1 MATRGLRFKHLTLV
15 NWRNFTNVDVAL
27 QPRVIVVGPN
37 ASGKSN
43 LLDVFRFLH
52 DIVSPIDGGFQTAVT
67 NRGGVAKLRSL
78 AAHQSLPG
86 ASISVVVGTDDE
98 DIWNYYLRFT
108 KDRRGKPTILEERI
122 QGRKTDISR
131 PNKLDQRD
139 PERLTQT
146 YIEQVSQNKSYR
158 EFTDFLESVRYLH
171 LVPEIIRGSELTV
184 RRESAFDPYG
194 RDFLEQLAR
203 TPVKTRDKWLKKINN
218 ALKFAVPQLSE
229 LELWKDELGRPHLR
243 GKYLHWRPKGSWQTE
258 EEFSDGTIRLV
269 GILWSL
275 LNGKGPVLFEEPEL
289 SLHPAVVRY
298 IPQVLARV
306 KNQTS
311 RQIFLSTHSAELLE
325 DKGIGLDEVIVLAPQ
340 EEGTLAKV
348 ASGLK
353 NVRALLRGGG
363 SMAEA
368 VLPITRPNTVEQLGF
383 FAVE

>member
-1 MATRGLRFKHLTLV
+1 MASKGLRFKHLQLV
-15 NWRNFTNVDVAL
+15 NWRNFTNVDVPL

-86 ASISVVVGTDDE
+86 ASISVTVGTDDE
-98 DIWNYYLRFT
+98 DIWKYYLRFT
-108 KDRRGKPTILEERI
+108 KDRRGKPIILEERI

-131 PNKLDQRD
+131 PNKFDQRD

-158 EFTDFLESVRYLH
+158 EFTDFLDSVRYLH

-184 RRESAFDPYG
+184 RRESAFDPHG

-203 TPVKTRDKWLKKINN
+203 TPIKTRDKWLRKINT

-243 GKYLHWRPKGSWQTE
+243 GKYVHWRPKGSWQTE

-325 DKGIGLDEVIVLAPQ
+325 DKGIGLDEVIVLEPQ
-340 EEGTLAKV
+340 EEGTLARV
-348 ASGLK
+348 ASGLR